1 MHLVRM
7 TAHGVAPNSRIGSS
21 TQANYAICMRMIE
34 MGTNYMEVV
43 DMIHKVK
50 REQERLL
57 ANCEPAMH
65 QYYGARIGVLT
76 ELLERIE
83 RLY

>member
-1 MHLVRM
+1 MSATYV
-7 TAHGVAPNSRIGSS
+7 
-21 TQANYAICMRMIE
+21 
-34 MGTNYMEVV
+34 EVV
-43 DMIHKVK
+43 DMVHKMK

-76 ELLERIE
+76 ELIERIE